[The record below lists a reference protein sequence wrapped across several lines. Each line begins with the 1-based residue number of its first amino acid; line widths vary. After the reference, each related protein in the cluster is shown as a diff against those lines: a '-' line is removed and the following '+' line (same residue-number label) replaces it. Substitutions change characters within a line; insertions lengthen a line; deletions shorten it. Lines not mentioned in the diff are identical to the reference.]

1 MPDPLTAAHLKAA
14 TLLTEAA
21 RSLGSSAVCPVR
33 SVRFRPDGKGGELAA
48 PFHMTAHLDAGA
60 LAQAVSADAFFERTA
75 PSEAWIALE
84 LSEEWRDAV
93 RHWAPPEG
101 KLAAATPPVPA
112 FSARIDADL
121 WRLDALA
128 ERCDPFTA
136 ARLDRGNPA
145 WRVRRGIELA
155 GQNRGR
161 NAHDRRLLNE
171 AALLYALLAGD
182 SAPKAAQ
189 QLIALADRYLS
200 SPAEDALVH
209 RALAAGWQAVG
220 CCDRKGSNYALF

>member
-48 PFHMTAHLDAGA
+48 PFPMTAHLDAGA

-112 FSARIDADL
+112 IF
-121 WRLDALA
+121 
-128 ERCDPFTA
+128 
-136 ARLDRGNPA
+136 
-145 WRVRRGIELA
+145 
-155 GQNRGR
+155 
-161 NAHDRRLLNE
+161 
-171 AALLYALLAGD
+171 
-182 SAPKAAQ
+182 
-189 QLIALADRYLS
+189 
-200 SPAEDALVH
+200 
-209 RALAAGWQAVG
+209 
-220 CCDRKGSNYALF
+220 RKN